1 MCLKVQF
8 EFFLLYVYNYY
19 HRKKNGHICHSHK
32 LTLCLLYA
40 SSTSFLWLPHIT
52 GSYQLEKQVWNPL
65 SGKDYAV
72 IFSVQCLTW
81 PPCSRVG
88 TLFFSWEG
96 HKRRSLVCCAFFHIS
111 LRHSRAMLHHCTYLS
126 VSGWAMEGRMN
137 EQNVEESVIFFQSA
151 AIGHIVFYPSWETA
165 QNR

>member
-8 EFFLLYVYNYY
+8 GFFLLYVYNY
-19 HRKKNGHICHSHK
+19 HHKKNNGHICHSHK
-32 LTLCLLYA
+32 LTLCLLYV
-40 SSTSFLWLPHIT
+40 SSTSFLWLPHTT

-72 IFSVQCLTW
+72 IFGVRCLTW

-96 HKRRSLVCCAFFHIS
+96 HKRRKPCLLCFLSHFSEDSC
-111 LRHSRAMLHHCTYLS
+111 AMLHHCTYLS

-137 EQNVEESVIFFQSA
+137 EQNVEESVIFSRVQ
-151 AIGHIVFYPSWETA
+151 P
-165 QNR
+165 